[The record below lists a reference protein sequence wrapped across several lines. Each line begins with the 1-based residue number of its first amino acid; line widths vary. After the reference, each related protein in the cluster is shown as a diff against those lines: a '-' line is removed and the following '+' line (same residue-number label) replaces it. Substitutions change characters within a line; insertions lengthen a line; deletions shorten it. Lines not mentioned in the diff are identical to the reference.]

1 MSLCVG
7 VLSGDFDETM
17 LKMFLDAVA
26 AKERID
32 ALLREIE
39 QLKRELEAQRER
51 LAAEAELK
59 IKEAFEQ
66 GEIAG
71 RNARIEEHLR
81 HPENV
86 IPNIAGQSLASIP
99 AGSIFD
105 LAFGA
110 R

>member
-51 LAAEAELK
+51 LAAEA
-59 IKEAFEQ
+59 
-66 GEIAG
+66 
-71 RNARIEEHLR
+71 RIEEHLR